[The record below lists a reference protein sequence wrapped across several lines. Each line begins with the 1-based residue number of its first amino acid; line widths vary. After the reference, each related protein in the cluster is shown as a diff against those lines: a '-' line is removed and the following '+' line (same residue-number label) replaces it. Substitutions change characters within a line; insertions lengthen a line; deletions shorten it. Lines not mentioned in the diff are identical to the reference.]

1 MTTSQLPSTAVDAE
15 ATRSF
20 TLWALRTIGLRVE
33 PEGEHVFRFLA
44 PEDRRESLNGAGTVR
59 FTFDEPAGG
68 GKPGA
73 IEYVTPAARM
83 FQWLLDQL
91 KASRQPALAVPVA
104 EVTGVEQLAAR
115 LFAAY
120 SLEGNVAVRLGD
132 CTLEP
137 RSLLRLTY
145 RLGAVDDQ
153 QAPRLR
159 HLNFLRDGTLLDDE
173 CASQLRLDDLAPAGP
188 RLLAEQGGLPEWF
201 DQWLDACR
209 AAAGESLRA
218 EFPDRSAELLA
229 TCRVLCN
236 YAAGTLIFECG
247 GQAVEVPFEGW
258 ALPLAHGQQMPP
270 ALSCPATGRQS
281 YHVAATC
288 DGRVTVRESLETCG
302 ESGKAGLPDQFE
314 TCAAT
319 GTRALREFLSTC
331 PVSGSRVL
339 TSRLVACPM
348 CRQRVSPGAVA
359 HGHCQAC
366 RGLQPISNDDPRLA
380 QILGEYPKLDRW
392 SHWKLSE
399 TSSAYVLSA
408 AAWGRRLLV
417 VLQRDSL
424 EIRHLATAGRW
435 SAAWTEVP
443 MSQQAELLR

>member
-1 MTTSQLPSTAVDAE
+1 MTTSQLTSTAVDAQ

-59 FTFDEPAGG
+59 FTFVEPAGV

-91 KASRQPALAVPVA
+91 KTSRQPTLAVPVA
-104 EVTGVEQLAAR
+104 DVTGVEQLAER

-120 SLEGNVAVRLGD
+120 SLEGGAAVRLGGCD
-132 CTLEP
+132 LEP
-137 RSLLRLTY
+137 RSLLRLSF
-145 RLGAVDDQ
+145 RLGAVDDTRT
-153 QAPRLR
+153 PRLR
-159 HLNFLRDGTLLDDE
+159 HLNFLHDGTLLDDE
-173 CASQLRLDDLAPAGP
+173 SVTQLRLDDLAPAGP
-188 RLLAEQGGLPEWF
+188 ELLADQRGLPERF
-201 DQWLDACR
+201 DEWLDACQ
-209 AAAGESLRA
+209 AAARESLRA

-236 YAAGTLIFECG
+236 HAAGTLLFDCG
-247 GQAVEVPFEGW
+247 GQAIEVPFEGW
-258 ALPLAHGQQMPP
+258 ALPLAHGQQLPP
-270 ALSCPATGRQS
+270 PLTCPATGRQS

-288 DGRVTVRESLETCG
+288 DGRVTVREALETCG
-302 ESGKAGLPDQFE
+302 ESGKTGLPDQFE
-314 TCAAT
+314 TCEAT

-331 PVSGSRVL
+331 PVSDGRVL
-339 TSRLVACPM
+339 TSRLVACPT
-348 CRQRVSPGAVA
+348 CRQRVSPGAVS

-366 RGLQPISNDDPRLA
+366 RALQPISKDDPRLA
-380 QILGEYPKLDRW
+380 QIFGEYPKLDRW

-417 VLQRDSL
+417 VLQKDSL
-424 EIRHLATAGRW
+424 EVRHLAAAGRW
-435 SAAWTEVP
+435 SAAWSEVP
-443 MSQQAELLR
+443 LSQRAELLR